1 VVVVAAVDDVGVGVP
16 EFDEEVI
23 VVGIV
28 GAVLFDNIDCLN
40 ARGAVGGTTPVPR
53 ALGGGVEADGGC
65 WIGR

>member
-1 VVVVAAVDDVGVGVP
+1 MVVAAVDDVGVGVP

-28 GAVLFDNIDCLN
+28 GAVLFDNINCLN
-40 ARGAVGGTTPVPR
+40 APGTVGTTPVPR

-65 WIGR
+65 WISR

>member
-1 VVVVAAVDDVGVGVP
+1 M
-16 EFDEEVI
+16 
-23 VVGIV
+23 

-40 ARGAVGGTTPVPR
+40 PRGAVRGTTPVPR